1 MKENGWKLLL
11 FHHYRYAYGSAQTDR
26 SHMAAQSTVRTTCVH
41 IDTYSHAALDSPV
54 SPPLD
59 IPRLRIPLLHLLA
72 FPFAVTMDKT
82 DI

>member
-1 MKENGWKLLL
+1 
-11 FHHYRYAYGSAQTDR
+11 
-26 SHMAAQSTVRTTCVH
+26 MAAQSTVRTTCVH